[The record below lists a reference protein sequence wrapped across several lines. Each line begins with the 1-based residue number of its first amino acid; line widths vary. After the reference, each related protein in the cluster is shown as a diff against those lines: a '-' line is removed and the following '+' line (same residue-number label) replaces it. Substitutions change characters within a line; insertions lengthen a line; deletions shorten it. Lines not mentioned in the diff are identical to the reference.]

1 MIVEDN
7 QFINDSLKKLLEK
20 VIKESGKNFEVIQMT
35 DGIDMVKQII
45 DDQSNG
51 NLIKCILTDENMEYI
66 NGSEATRIIRA
77 LEKRNKIK
85 HIKILS
91 ISSQEDNATVKML
104 LESGADLVLGKPISK
119 NLISNSLTDLKI
131 FKIFN

>member
-7 QFINDSLKKLLEK
+7 HFINDSLKRLLEK
-20 VIKESGKNFEVIQMT
+20 VINESGKEFEVIQMT
-35 DGIDMVKQII
+35 DGIDMIKQII

-51 NLIKCILTDENMEYI
+51 NLIKCVLTDENMEYI
-66 NGSEATRIIRA
+66 NGSEAIRILRA

-91 ISSQEDNATVKML
+91 ISCQEDIATVKMMFD
-104 LESGADLVLGKPISK
+104 SGADLVLGKPISK
-119 NLISNSLTDLKI
+119 NLINNSLKDLKI
-131 FKIFN
+131 F

>member
-20 VIKESGKNFEVIQMT
+20 VVKENGKDFEIMQMT
-35 DGIDMVKQII
+35 DGVDMIKQII

-66 NGSEATRIIRA
+66 NGSEAIRILRD
-77 LEKRNKIK
+77 LEKRNRIK
-85 HIKILS
+85 HVKILS
-91 ISSQEDNATVKML
+91 ISCQEDGAAVKMML
-104 LESGADLVLGKPISK
+104 DSGADLVLGKPISK
-119 NLISNSLTDLKI
+119 NLISCSLRDLKI
-131 FKIFN
+131 F